1 MAQLILPL
9 SLFLGLL
16 MTLGKLYT
24 ESEITVMHACGLSK
38 AVLVKAA
45 MILALFTGI
54 VAAVNVMWAGPM
66 SSRHQDEV
74 LAEAKANPGMAALAQ
89 GQFQQAT
96 DGNSV
101 LFIES
106 VDGSKFNDVF
116 LAQLRPKGNARP
128 SVVVADSGQLSQRKD
143 GSQVVTLNKGTR
155 FEGTAMLRDFRITDF
170 QNYQAIIG
178 HQAVALDPTDT
189 EQMDMRTLWNTDTDR
204 ARAEFHWR
212 ITLVFTVF
220 MMALIVVPLS
230 VVNPRQGRVLSM
242 LPAMLLYLIYFLLQT
257 SIRSNGA
264 KGKLDPMVWTWS
276 HLMQAFGVLD
286 RYIGKT
292 IFTTIMMTL
301 FMLVSLSG
309 IIKFVDQLKKAGQG
323 SYDAMGAGMYTL
335 LSVPKDVQ
343 IFFPMA
349 ALLGALLGLGMLAQ
363 RSELVVM
370 QASGFTRMQ
379 VALSVMKTAIP
390 LVLLTM
396 AIGEWVAPQGEQM
409 ARNYRAQAMYG
420 GSLLSTQQGLWAKD
434 GKNFVYIERVKGD
447 DELGGVSIYA
457 FNDQRRLESVRHAS
471 SAKFDAEHKQWRL
484 SQVDE
489 SDLTDP
495 KQITGSQT
503 VIGTWKTN
511 LTPDKLGVV
520 ALDPDALSISGLH
533 NYVKYLKS
541 SGQDAGRY
549 QLNMWSKIFQP
560 MSVAVM
566 MLMALSFIFGPL
578 RSVPMG
584 VRVVTGISFGF
595 VFYVLDQIFGPL
607 TLVYGIPPI
616 IGALLPSAS
625 FFLISLWLLLK
636 RS

>member
-1 MAQLILPL
+1 
-9 SLFLGLL
+9 
-16 MTLGKLYT
+16 
-24 ESEITVMHACGLSK
+24 
-38 AVLVKAA
+38 
-45 MILALFTGI
+45 
-54 VAAVNVMWAGPM
+54 
-66 SSRHQDEV
+66 
-74 LAEAKANPGMAALAQ
+74 
-89 GQFQQAT
+89 
-96 DGNSV
+96 
-101 LFIES
+101 
-106 VDGSKFNDVF
+106 
-116 LAQLRPKGNARP
+116 
-128 SVVVADSGQLSQRKD
+128 
-143 GSQVVTLNKGTR
+143 
-155 FEGTAMLRDFRITDF
+155 
-170 QNYQAIIG
+170 
-178 HQAVALDPTDT
+178 
-189 EQMDMRTLWNTDTDR
+189 
-204 ARAEFHWR
+204 
-212 ITLVFTVF
+212 
-220 MMALIVVPLS
+220 
-230 VVNPRQGRVLSM
+230 
-242 LPAMLLYLIYFLLQT
+242 
-257 SIRSNGA
+257 
-264 KGKLDPMVWTWS
+264 
-276 HLMQAFGVLD
+276 MQAFGVLD

-292 IFTTIMMTL
+292 IFNTIMMTL

-309 IIKFVDQLKKAGQG
+309 IIKFVDQLKKSGQG
-323 SYDAMGAGMYTL
+323 SYDALGAGLYTI
-335 LSVPKDVQ
+335 LSVPKDIQ

-370 QASGFTRMQ
+370 QASGFTRLQ
-379 VALSVMKTAIP
+379 VALAVMKT

-409 ARNYRAQAMYG
+409 ARNYRAQQMYG

-434 GKNFVYIERVKGD
+434 GHNFVYIERVKGN

-457 FNDQRRLESVRHAS
+457 FNPERRLQSVRYAA
-471 SAKFDAEHKQWRL
+471 SAKFDSENKVWRL

-495 KQITGSQT
+495 KQVTGSQM
-503 VIGTWKTN
+503 VSGTWKTN

-541 SGQDAGRY
+541 SGQDPGRY

-560 MSVAVM
+560 LSVAVM

-595 VFYVLDQIFGPL
+595 IFYVLDQIFGPL

-625 FFLISLWLLLK
+625 FFLISLWLMMRK
-636 RS
+636 A

>member
-1 MAQLILPL
+1 
-9 SLFLGLL
+9 
-16 MTLGKLYT
+16 
-24 ESEITVMHACGLSK
+24 
-38 AVLVKAA
+38 
-45 MILALFTGI
+45 
-54 VAAVNVMWAGPM
+54 
-66 SSRHQDEV
+66 
-74 LAEAKANPGMAALAQ
+74 
-89 GQFQQAT
+89 
-96 DGNSV
+96 
-101 LFIES
+101 
-106 VDGSKFNDVF
+106 
-116 LAQLRPKGNARP
+116 
-128 SVVVADSGQLSQRKD
+128 
-143 GSQVVTLNKGTR
+143 
-155 FEGTAMLRDFRITDF
+155 
-170 QNYQAIIG
+170 
-178 HQAVALDPTDT
+178 
-189 EQMDMRTLWNTDTDR
+189 
-204 ARAEFHWR
+204 
-212 ITLVFTVF
+212 
-220 MMALIVVPLS
+220 
-230 VVNPRQGRVLSM
+230 
-242 LPAMLLYLIYFLLQT
+242 
-257 SIRSNGA
+257 
-264 KGKLDPMVWTWS
+264 
-276 HLMQAFGVLD
+276 MQPFGVLD

-323 SYDAMGAGMYTL
+323 SYDAMGAGLYTL
-335 LSVPKDVQ
+335 LSAPKDIQ

-409 ARNYRAQAMYG
+409 ARNYRAQQMYG

-434 GKNFVYIERVKGD
+434 GDSFVYIERVKGD
-447 DELGGVSIYA
+447 AELGGISIYS
-457 FNDQRRLESVRHAS
+457 FNDKRRLQSVRYAAS
-471 SAKFDAEHKQWRL
+471 ATFDPEQKVWRL

-489 SDLTDP
+489 SNLTDP

-503 VIGTWKTN
+503 VSGTWKTN

-549 QLNMWSKIFQP
+549 QLNMWSKVFQP
-560 MSVAVM
+560 LSVAVM

-625 FFLISLWLLLK
+625 FFLLSLWLMMRK
-636 RS
+636 T